1 MEESARVVSLQK
13 RQKLRFPG
21 LCPTLPDVG
30 RGPVVGNWLEQVTS
44 DVRVSL

>member
-1 MEESARVVSLQK
+1 MEESAPVVSLKK
-13 RQKLRFPG
+13 RRKLRFPD

-30 RGPVVGNWLEQVTS
+30 RGPVVGNWLESVTS